1 MSYLPS
7 FDTLIILFNSS
18 VHKNEA
24 WLTSDFNTLVSLFL
38 TDADNDG
45 LDTDLLILLTAMQS
59 QAPGSKFGAE
69 AMLPILMMSDSDNN
83 QELLMFMSMLSK
95 KC

>member
-1 MSYLPS
+1 M
-7 FDTLIILFNSS
+7 
-18 VHKNEA
+18 
-24 WLTSDFNTLVSLFL
+24 SLFL
-38 TDADNDG
+38 ADADDGG

-59 QAPGSKFGAE
+59 QAPGSKFGAD
-69 AMLPILMMSDSDNN
+69 ALLPILMMSDSNNN